1 MPRLFANLPAVV
13 IDCHDH
19 AESDKIVTFFC
30 RDVGRISAIAKGA
43 HRSKKRFVNKL
54 ELFSFLQI
62 TCSQSAPGRL
72 AVITEA
78 ELLNG
83 FVGLRST
90 VPSYQA
96 ASIIREFILLAST
109 DRLRDD
115 NLFQLLLWSLHTIN
129 SGGERKTIIALFLI
143 KLFDCIG
150 YRPDFSRCQ
159 RCGST
164 WPEGSPG
171 LFSPQTGGLTCTR
184 CHEAEPVG
192 GYRLSAG
199 TIRTITLV
207 QQQQTTRLNRYRPG
221 RAVLT
226 ETLDCMYRYGR
237 HLFQREICSW
247 KWLPSG

>member
-1 MPRLFANLPAVV
+1 MPRLHSDLSAVV
-13 IDCHDH
+13 LDCHDH
-19 AESDKIVTFFC
+19 GESDKIVTFFC
-30 RDVGRISAIAKGA
+30 REAGRLSAIAKGA

-83 FVGLRST
+83 FIGIRSAHA
-90 VPSYQA
+90 SYQA
-96 ASIIREFILLAST
+96 ASIIREFILLASN
-109 DRLRDD
+109 DKLRDD
-115 NLFQLLLWSLHTIN
+115 NLFQLLLWALHSLDI
-129 SGGERKTIIALFLI
+129 GAERKTIVALFLI

-159 RCGST
+159 RCGSP

-171 LFSPQTGGLTCTR
+171 LFNPLIGGLLCPD
-184 CHEAEPVG
+184 CLG
-192 GYRLSAG
+192 GEEGGGRRLSAG
-199 TIRTITLV
+199 TIRTIALV
-207 QQQQTTRLNRYRPG
+207 QQQQPARLHRCKPG
-221 RAVLT
+221 KAVLV

-237 HLFQREICSW
+237 HLFQREISSW
-247 KWLPSG
+247 KGLSQL